1 MATPTTSATTATTAV
16 RTPPRTSRV
25 RGGAP
30 RPGKGGVGPL
40 ERQRRRTFWPFT
52 APALTVYAVLFLA
65 PVGFAMYTSLFRWDG
80 MSPMQWRGLSNYVL
94 LFENPYFRTAML
106 NTLEL
111 MLVGGSITFLISFA
125 LTLVLR
131 EMRARLFARSVLFFP
146 SLVNGMVFGIA
157 AGFLFS
163 PSGPV
168 NQALEF
174 LGVTTPPK
182 WLSTDNLLP
191 MILGTLVW
199 TATGYYTSIIMAA
212 VDQIPGYLYEAAELD
227 GANAFQRFRHVTLP
241 CAWDVISVC
250 AVLWTV
256 SSVKIFEL
264 ILLFGGSTNRF
275 PPVNSWNTALF
286 VYAEAFPQ
294 GTVPRLGTATAAAL
308 ISLAM
313 VTLVTVLLRRL
324 MRRDPIEY

>member
-1 MATPTTSATTATTAV
+1 MATTIDSPS
-16 RTPPRTSRV
+16 RTPGV

-30 RPGKGGVGPL
+30 RTGRSRPGAY
-40 ERQRRRTFWPFT
+40 ERQRRRMFWPFT
-52 APALTVYAVLFLA
+52 APALIVYAVLFIA
-65 PVGFAMYTSLFRWDG
+65 PVGFAFWTSLYKWDG
-80 MSPMQWRGLSNYVL
+80 MSPMQWRGLRNYQE
-94 LFENPYFRTAML
+94 LFEDPVFRTSLM
-106 NTLEL
+106 NTLKL
-111 MLVGGSITFLISFA
+111 MFIGGSITFVISFA

-131 EMRARLFARSVLFFP
+131 EMRAKLFARSVIFFP
-146 SLVNGMVFGIA
+146 SLINGMVFGIA

-168 NQALEF
+168 NQALRLF
-174 LGVTTPPK
+174 GVTTPPQ
-182 WLSTDNLLP
+182 WLSSDNLMP
-191 MILGTLVW
+191 MIIGTLVW

-212 VDQIPGYLYEAAELD
+212 VDQIPPYLYEAAELD
-227 GANAFQRFRHVTLP
+227 GANAFQRFRHITLP

-264 ILLFGGSTNRF
+264 ILLFGGSSGGGY
-275 PPVNSWNTALF
+275 PPAQSWNTALY

-294 GTVPRLGTATAAAL
+294 ATIPRLGTATAAA
-308 ISLAM
+308 IVSLLM
-313 VTLVTVLLRRL
+313 VTVVTLVLRRL

>member
-1 MATPTTSATTATTAV
+1 MATTIDSPS
-16 RTPPRTSRV
+16 RTPGV
-25 RGGAP
+25 RGGVP
-30 RPGKGGVGPL
+30 RTGRSRPGAY
-40 ERQRRRTFWPFT
+40 ERQRRRMFWPFT
-52 APALTVYAVLFLA
+52 APALIVYAVLFLA
-65 PVGFAMYTSLFRWDG
+65 PVGFAFWTSLYKWDG
-80 MSPMQWRGLSNYVL
+80 MSPMQWRGLRNYQQ
-94 LFENPYFRTAML
+94 LFEDPVFRTSLA
-106 NTLEL
+106 NTLKL
-111 MLVGGSITFLISFA
+111 MFIGGSITFVISFA

-146 SLVNGMVFGIA
+146 SLINGMVFGIA

-168 NQALEF
+168 NQALRF
-174 LGVTTPPK
+174 FGVTTPPL
-182 WLSTDNLLP
+182 WLSSDNLIP
-191 MILGTLVW
+191 MIIGTLVW

-212 VDQIPGYLYEAAELD
+212 VDQIPPYLYEAAELD
-227 GANAFQRFRHVTLP
+227 GANAFQRFRHITLP

-264 ILLFGGSTNRF
+264 ILLFGGSSGGGY
-275 PPVNSWNTALF
+275 PPAQSWNTALY

-294 GTVPRLGTATAAAL
+294 STIPRLGTATAAA
-308 ISLAM
+308 IVSLLM
-313 VTLVTVLLRRL
+313 VTVVTLVLRRL

>member
-1 MATPTTSATTATTAV
+1 MATTIDSPS
-16 RTPPRTSRV
+16 RTPGVREGAHRTGRS
-25 RGGAP
+25 
-30 RPGKGGVGPL
+30 RPGAY
-40 ERQRRRTFWPFT
+40 ERQRRRMFWPFT
-52 APALTVYAVLFLA
+52 APALLVYAVLFLA
-65 PVGFAMYTSLFRWDG
+65 PVGFAFWTSLYKWDG
-80 MSPMQWRGLSNYVL
+80 MSPMQWRGLRNYQQ
-94 LFENPYFRTAML
+94 LFEDPVFRTSLM
-106 NTLEL
+106 NTLKL
-111 MLVGGSITFLISFA
+111 MFIGGSITFVISFA

-146 SLVNGMVFGIA
+146 SLINGMVFGVA

-168 NQALEF
+168 NQALHF
-174 LGVTTPPK
+174 FGVTTPPL
-182 WLSTDNLLP
+182 WLSSDNLIP
-191 MILGTLVW
+191 MIIGTLVW

-212 VDQIPGYLYEAAELD
+212 VDQIPPYLYEAAELD
-227 GANAFQRFRHVTLP
+227 GANAFQRFRHITLP

-264 ILLFGGSTNRF
+264 ILLFGGSSGGGY
-275 PPVNSWNTALF
+275 PPAQSWNTALY

-294 GTVPRLGTATAAAL
+294 ATIPRLGTATAAA
-308 ISLAM
+308 IVSLLM
-313 VTLVTVLLRRL
+313 VTVVTLVLRRL

>member
-1 MATPTTSATTATTAV
+1 MATTIQHPARADRAQNRSARAGAT
-16 RTPPRTSRV
+16 
-25 RGGAP
+25 
-30 RPGKGGVGPL
+30 GVGPL

-52 APALTVYAVLFLA
+52 APALAVYLVLFIA
-65 PVGFAMYTSLFRWDG
+65 PVGYALWTSLYKWDG
-80 MSPMQWRGLSNYVL
+80 MGAMQWRGLKNYSL
-94 LFENPYFRTAML
+94 LFQDPSFCTSL
-106 NTLEL
+106 VNTLEL
-111 MLVGGSITFLISFA
+111 MVIGGTVTFVISFA

-168 NQALEF
+168 NQALRLF
-174 LGVTTPPK
+174 GVTTPPK

-191 MILGTLVW
+191 MVLGTLIW

-212 VDQIPGYLYEAAELD
+212 VDQIPDYFYEAAELD
-227 GANAFQRFRHVTLP
+227 GAGAFQRFRHITLP

-264 ILLFGGSTNRF
+264 ILLFGGSTNAF
-275 PPVNSWNTALF
+275 PPVSSWNTALY
-286 VYAEAFPQ
+286 VYTEAFPQ
-294 GTVPRLGTATAAAL
+294 GTVPRLGMATAAA
-308 ISLAM
+308 ITSLVM
-313 VTLVTVLLRRL
+313 VTVITIVLRRVL
-324 MRRDPIEY
+324 RREPIEY

>member
-1 MATPTTSATTATTAV
+1 MAATLLDKPRTAPV
-16 RTPPRTSRV
+16 RTPRR
-25 RGGAP
+25 RAGGGA
-30 RPGKGGVGPL
+30 GSPL
-40 ERQRRRTFWPFT
+40 ARQQRRMFWPFA
-52 APALTVYAVLFLA
+52 APALLVYGVLFLA
-65 PVGFAMYTSLFRWDG
+65 PVGYALWTSLYRWDG
-80 MSPMQWRGLSNYVL
+80 MGDMQWRGLGNYQVL
-94 LFENPYFRTAML
+94 LKDPSFRTSVG

-111 MLVGGSITFLISFA
+111 MFVGGTVTFVISFA

-131 EMRARLFARSVLFFP
+131 EMKARLFARSVLFFP
-146 SLVNGMVFGIA
+146 CLVNGMVFGIA

-163 PSGPV
+163 PTGPV
-168 NQALEF
+168 NQALHF

-191 MILGTLVW
+191 MVLGTLIW

-212 VDQIPGYLYEAAELD
+212 VDQIPAYLYEAAELD
-227 GANAFQRFRHVTLP
+227 GANAWQRFRHVTLP

-264 ILLFGGSTNRF
+264 ILLFGGSSSNY
-275 PPVNSWNTALF
+275 PPVSSWNTALY
-286 VYAEAFPQ
+286 VYSEAFPQ
-294 GTVPRLGTATAAAL
+294 ATVPRLGMATAAA
-308 ISLAM
+308 IVSLLM
-313 VTLVTVLLRRL
+313 VTVATLVLRRL

>member
-1 MATPTTSATTATTAV
+1 MATTIERPPGADAARSRPRGTA
-16 RTPPRTSRV
+16 
-25 RGGAP
+25 
-30 RPGKGGVGPL
+30 RPGVGPL
-40 ERQRRRTFWPFT
+40 ERQRRRMFWPFT
-52 APALTVYAVLFLA
+52 APALAVYAVLFVA
-65 PVGFAMYTSLFRWDG
+65 PVGYALWTSLYRWDG
-80 MSPMQWRGLSNYVL
+80 MGEMDWRGPQNYL
-94 LFENPYFRTAML
+94 LLLRDPRFRTSL
-106 NTLEL
+106 VNTLEL
-111 MLVGGSITFLISFA
+111 MAVGGTITFVLSFA

-163 PSGPV
+163 PTGPV
-168 NQALEF
+168 NRALEF

-191 MILGTLVW
+191 MVLGTLVW

-212 VDQIPGYLYEAAELD
+212 VDQIPDYLYEAAELD
-227 GANAFQRFRHVTLP
+227 GAGPFQRFRHITLP
-241 CAWDVISVC
+241 CAWDVIAVC

-264 ILLFGGSTNRF
+264 ILLYGGSTNAY
-275 PPVNSWNTALF
+275 PPVSSWNTAVY

-294 GTVPRLGTATAAAL
+294 GTVPRLGTATAAATV
-308 ISLAM
+308 SLVM
-313 VTLVTVLLRRL
+313 VTLITVVLRRVL
-324 MRRDPIEY
+324 RREPIEY

>member
-1 MATPTTSATTATTAV
+1 MATTIES
-16 RTPPRTSRV
+16 PPRTDTAQGRPT
-25 RGGAP
+25 RAARAGA
-30 RPGKGGVGPL
+30 GPL

-52 APALTVYAVLFLA
+52 APALIAYAVLFLA
-65 PVGFAMYTSLFRWDG
+65 PVGFALWTSLYRWDG
-80 MSPMQWRGLSNYVL
+80 MGAMEWRGLRNYTL
-94 LFENPYFRTAML
+94 LFQDPNFRTSL
-106 NTLEL
+106 VNTLEL
-111 MLVGGSITFLISFA
+111 MVVGGAVTFVLSFA

-163 PSGPV
+163 PTGPV
-168 NQALEF
+168 NQALKLF
-174 LGVTTPPK
+174 GVTTPPK

-191 MILGTLVW
+191 MVLGTLVW

-212 VDQIPGYLYEAAELD
+212 VDQIPDYLYEAAELD
-227 GANAFQRFRHVTLP
+227 GAGPFQRFRHITLP
-241 CAWDVISVC
+241 CAWDVIAVC

-264 ILLFGGSTNRF
+264 ILLYGGSTNAF
-275 PPVNSWNTALF
+275 PPVSSWNTAVY

-294 GTVPRLGTATAAAL
+294 GTVPRLGTATAAAVV
-308 ISLAM
+308 SLAM
-313 VTLVTVLLRRL
+313 VTLVTVVLRRLLRR
-324 MRRDPIEY
+324 DPVEY

>member
-1 MATPTTSATTATTAV
+1 MVTLQ
-16 RTPPRTSRV
+16 RPPRTAAV

-30 RPGKGGVGPL
+30 RVPKRKRSADGPM
-40 ERQRRRTFWPFT
+40 ERQRRRMFWPFT
-52 APALTVYAVLFLA
+52 APALIVYATLFLA
-65 PVGFAMYTSLFRWDG
+65 PVAFAFYTSLYRWDG
-80 MSPMQWRGLSNYVL
+80 MSAMQWRGLTNYQM
-94 LFENPYFRTAML
+94 LFLDPDFRSSL
-106 NTLEL
+106 VNTLEL
-111 MLVGGSITFLISFA
+111 MVVGGVITFVISFA

-168 NQALEF
+168 NHALEF

-212 VDQIPGYLYEAAELD
+212 VDQIPPYLYEAAELD
-227 GANAFQRFRHVTLP
+227 GANAFQRFRHITLP

-264 ILLFGGSTNRF
+264 ILLFGGSTNAY
-275 PPVNSWNTALF
+275 PPVSSWNTALY

-294 GTVPRLGTATAAAL
+294 ASVPRLGMATAAAVV
-308 ISLAM
+308 SLLM
-313 VTLVTVLLRRL
+313 VTVVTLVLRRLLRRE
-324 MRRDPIEY
+324 PIEY

>member
-1 MATPTTSATTATTAV
+1 MPTTIDSPS
-16 RTPPRTSRV
+16 RTPGIRE
-25 RGGAP
+25 GAP
-30 RPGKGGVGPL
+30 RTGRSRPGAY

-52 APALTVYAVLFLA
+52 LPALLVYAVLFLV
-65 PVGFAMYTSLFRWDG
+65 PVGFAFWTSLYKWDG
-80 MSPMQWRGLSNYVL
+80 MSPMQWRGLRNYQQ
-94 LFENPYFRTAML
+94 LFEDPVFRTSLM
-106 NTLEL
+106 NTLKL
-111 MLVGGSITFLISFA
+111 MFIGGSITFVISFA

-131 EMRARLFARSVLFFP
+131 EMRAKLFARSVLFFP
-146 SLVNGMVFGIA
+146 SLINGMVFGVA

-168 NQALEF
+168 NQALRF
-174 LGVTTPPK
+174 FGVTTPPL
-182 WLSTDNLLP
+182 WLSSDNLIP
-191 MILGTLVW
+191 MIIGTLVW

-212 VDQIPGYLYEAAELD
+212 VDQIPPYLYEAAELD
-227 GANAFQRFRHVTLP
+227 GANAFQRFRHITLP

-264 ILLFGGSTNRF
+264 ILLFGGSSGGGY
-275 PPVNSWNTALF
+275 PPAQSWNTALY

-294 GTVPRLGTATAAAL
+294 ATIPRLGTATAAA
-308 ISLAM
+308 IVSLLM
-313 VTLVTVLLRRL
+313 VTVVTFALRRL

>member
-1 MATPTTSATTATTAV
+1 MATTIQHRP
-16 RTPPRTSRV
+16 RTPGARAARTAR
-25 RGGAP
+25 RPPGA
-30 RPGKGGVGPL
+30 GPH
-40 ERQRRRTFWPFT
+40 ERQQRRMFWPFT
-52 APALTVYAVLFLA
+52 APALLAYAVLFLA
-65 PVGFAMYTSLFRWDG
+65 PVGYAVWTSLYKWDG
-80 MSPMQWRGLSNYVL
+80 MGAMQWRGLKNYQQ
-94 LFENPYFRTAML
+94 LFDDPVFRTSL
-106 NTLEL
+106 VNTLEL
-111 MLVGGSITFLISFA
+111 MAVGGTITFLISFL

-131 EMRARLFARSVLFFP
+131 EMKGRLFARSVLFFP

-182 WLSTDNLLP
+182 WLSTTNLFP
-191 MILGTLVW
+191 MVLGTVIW

-212 VDQIPGYLYEAAELD
+212 VDQIPPHLYEAAELD

-264 ILLFGGSTNRF
+264 ILLFGGSSNRF
-275 PPVNSWNTALF
+275 PPVDSWNTAMY
-286 VYAEAFPQ
+286 VYAEAFPRA
-294 GTVPRLGTATAAAL
+294 TVPRLGVATAAAVVTL
-308 ISLAM
+308 LM
-313 VTLVTVLLRRL
+313 VTVVTVVLRRLLRRE
-324 MRRDPIEY
+324 PIEY

>member
-1 MATPTTSATTATTAV
+1 MATTIDSPS
-16 RTPPRTSRV
+16 RTPGV
-25 RGGAP
+25 REGARRSGRS
-30 RPGKGGVGPL
+30 RPGAY

-52 APALTVYAVLFLA
+52 APALIVYAVLFLA
-65 PVGFAMYTSLFRWDG
+65 PVGFAFWTSLYKWDG
-80 MSPMQWRGLSNYVL
+80 MSPMQWRGLRNYQQ
-94 LFENPYFRTAML
+94 LFEDPVFRTSL
-106 NTLEL
+106 VNTLKL
-111 MLVGGSITFLISFA
+111 MFIGGSITFVISFA

-131 EMRARLFARSVLFFP
+131 EMRAKLFARSVLFFP
-146 SLVNGMVFGIA
+146 SLINGMVFGIA

-168 NQALEF
+168 NQALRLF
-174 LGVTTPPK
+174 GVTTPPQ
-182 WLSTDNLLP
+182 WLSSGNLIP
-191 MILGTLVW
+191 MIIGTLVW

-212 VDQIPGYLYEAAELD
+212 VDQIPPYLYEAAELD
-227 GANAFQRFRHVTLP
+227 GANAFQRFRHITLP

-264 ILLFGGSTNRF
+264 ILLFGGSSGGGY
-275 PPVNSWNTALF
+275 PPAQSWNTALY

-294 GTVPRLGTATAAAL
+294 ATVPRLGTATAAAI
-308 ISLAM
+308 ISLLM
-313 VTLVTVLLRRL
+313 VTVVTLVLRRL

>member
-1 MATPTTSATTATTAV
+1 MAATLLDK
-16 RTPPRTSRV
+16 PRPAPARAPRRH
-25 RGGAP
+25 RGGA
-30 RPGKGGVGPL
+30 GSPL
-40 ERQRRRTFWPFT
+40 IRQQRRMFWPFT
-52 APALTVYAVLFLA
+52 APALLVYAVMFLA
-65 PVGFAMYTSLFRWDG
+65 PVGYAVWTSLYKWDG
-80 MSPMQWRGLSNYVL
+80 MGDMQWRGLHNYQVL
-94 LFENPYFRTAML
+94 LQDPSFRTSL
-106 NTLEL
+106 VNTLKL
-111 MLVGGSITFLISFA
+111 MFVGGTVTFVISFA

-131 EMRARLFARSVLFFP
+131 EMKARLFARSVLFFP
-146 SLVNGMVFGIA
+146 CLVNGMVFGIA

-163 PSGPV
+163 PTGPV
-168 NQALEF
+168 NQALHF

-191 MILGTLVW
+191 MVLGTLIW

-212 VDQIPGYLYEAAELD
+212 VDQIPAYLYEAAELD
-227 GANAFQRFRHVTLP
+227 GANAWQRFRHVTLP

-264 ILLFGGSTNRF
+264 ILLFGGTSSAY
-275 PPVNSWNTALF
+275 PPVSSWNTALY

-294 GTVPRLGTATAAAL
+294 ATVPRLGMATAAAVS
-308 ISLAM
+308 SLLM
-313 VTLVTVLLRRL
+313 VTVVTLVLRRL